1 MFSERYILI
10 MYQRKGKN
18 NKSQLSKAR
27 PRAGRLAYT
36 SFYNCTVFA
45 ENGSRAEQSKNKKA
59 KEQEN
64 KMARL
69 TSEMVTFGMEN
80 DVIRFIQ
87 SPHGDE
93 PVAQIGDYWFYFAS
107 NFYDGDMTV
116 EEYIQN
122 TPRDE
127 IVKEIIDATN
137 GLSDTERDYYYA
149 VLEEEMAKTTYY
161 VPVVYSMYGRVEVR
175 GNFKNPEEAVQWA
188 ADHKNDLPLP
198 NDASYLEDSFEV
210 DTEGT
215 VFDKDWNPV

>member
-1 MFSERYILI
+1 
-10 MYQRKGKN
+10 
-18 NKSQLSKAR
+18 
-27 PRAGRLAYT
+27 
-36 SFYNCTVFA
+36 
-45 ENGSRAEQSKNKKA
+45 
-59 KEQEN
+59 
-64 KMARL
+64 MARL
-69 TSEMVTFGMEN
+69 TSEMVTFGIEN

-93 PVAQIGDYWFYFAS
+93 PVAQIGEYWFYFAS
-107 NFYDGDMTV
+107 SFYSNDHGDMTV

-161 VPVVYSMYGRVEVR
+161 VPVVYSMYGRVKVR

-188 ADHKNDLPLP
+188 DDHKNDLPLP
-198 NDASYLEDSFEV
+198 DGASYLEDSFEV

>member
-1 MFSERYILI
+1 
-10 MYQRKGKN
+10 
-18 NKSQLSKAR
+18 
-27 PRAGRLAYT
+27 
-36 SFYNCTVFA
+36 
-45 ENGSRAEQSKNKKA
+45 
-59 KEQEN
+59 
-64 KMARL
+64 MARL

-80 DVIRFIQ
+80 DVIRFTQ

-188 ADHKNDLPLP
+188 VDHKNDLPLP